1 MGSLSFDGSSDGM
14 DVVGVKLALFS
25 GTGVVLQPV
34 LIVLTRFV
42 DAAALVGAEVGL
54 GLLLFVSSIVG
65 EGWWLEAEG
74 IALVNDVARDIV
86 LVPSVGTFVG
96 VAVGNVF
103 VLVLLTPS
111 TWISITN
118 LFKSISPLP
127 LMVNFM
133 PTKTTTT
140 KKLLIIKGPAQV
152 SNYTWLRF
160 PLSWS
165 KSLCYA
171 F

>member
-65 EGWWLEAEG
+65 EG
-74 IALVNDVARDIV
+74 
-86 LVPSVGTFVG
+86 
-96 VAVGNVF
+96 
-103 VLVLLTPS
+103 
-111 TWISITN
+111 
-118 LFKSISPLP
+118 
-127 LMVNFM
+127 
-133 PTKTTTT
+133 
-140 KKLLIIKGPAQV
+140 
-152 SNYTWLRF
+152 
-160 PLSWS
+160 
-165 KSLCYA
+165 
-171 F
+171 

>member
-34 LIVLTRFV
+34 LIGLTRFV

-74 IALVNDVARDIV
+74 IALVNDVARDVV

-140 KKLLIIKGPAQV
+140 KKIV
-152 SNYTWLRF
+152 DY
-160 PLSWS
+160 
-165 KSLCYA
+165 
-171 F
+171 